1 MKEKFLII
9 IIILNIN
16 LIYSQQVFKE
26 YGERETIAILDTEL
40 LKLVCKNSQFKYEN
54 IYLNESFSK
63 KYNEKFIFF
72 SLRYS
77 TKKTEIENYYTTTFL
92 IVNKSGIILSEL
104 KNNDLSYSDY
114 EAGQPYP
121 TKILKESISLNET
134 LNGIAVITEFS
145 SPSRITLYSE
155 ELFSIIKFD
164 NNSMKVILENYP
176 IRKTQGESNG
186 WGNFEIEI
194 IESLFF
200 LEKEKSNNFYNL
212 KVKQNFE
219 FEENIEKDSSKSIE
233 ALNKK
238 KEAKE
243 IEIIKY
249 NGEKYDFKKIEYKFL
264 KGY

>member
-1 MKEKFLII
+1 MKEKLLII

-16 LIYSQQVFKE
+16 LIYSQKVFKE
-26 YGERETIAILDTEL
+26 YGERETVEILDTEL
-40 LKLVCKNSQFKYEN
+40 LKLMCENSQFKYEN
-54 IYLNESFSK
+54 IYLDKSFSK
-63 KYNEKFIFF
+63 KHNEKFTFF
-72 SLRYS
+72 SLRYIS
-77 TKKTEIENYYTTTFL
+77 ERTELENYYATTFL
-92 IVNKSGIILSEL
+92 LVNKSGKILSEL
-104 KNNDLSYSDY
+104 KNNDLNYSDN

-121 TKILKESISLNET
+121 TKILKKSIPLNET

-164 NNSMKVILENYP
+164 NNSMKLILENYP

-200 LEKEKSNNFYNL
+200 IEKEKSNNYYNL
-212 KVKQNFE
+212 KIIQNFE

-233 ALNKK
+233 ALNRK

-249 NGEKYDFKKIEYKFL
+249 NGEKYDFKKFEYKFL